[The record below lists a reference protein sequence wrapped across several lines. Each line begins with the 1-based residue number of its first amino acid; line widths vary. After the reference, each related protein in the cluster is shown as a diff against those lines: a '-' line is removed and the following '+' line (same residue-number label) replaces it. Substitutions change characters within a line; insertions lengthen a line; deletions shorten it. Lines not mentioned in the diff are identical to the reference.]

1 MIVTGCNPLNNIG
14 VYETILIL
22 NKGREGKIF
31 LTIQN
36 ELINVEK
43 VTKLEKSSFDSCH
56 SNNQFSL

>member
-22 NKGREGKIF
+22 NKGREGKVF
-31 LTIQN
+31 PTIQN

-43 VTKLEKSSFDSCH
+43 LTKLEKSPF
-56 SNNQFSL
+56 